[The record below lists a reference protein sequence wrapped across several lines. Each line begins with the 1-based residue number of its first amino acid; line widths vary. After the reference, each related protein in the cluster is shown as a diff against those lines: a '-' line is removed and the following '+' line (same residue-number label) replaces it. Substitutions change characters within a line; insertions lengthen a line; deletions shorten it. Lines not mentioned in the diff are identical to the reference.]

1 MAKKKSKPQKIT
13 FNPITY
19 LKTGNARKL
28 PIYECLLP
36 KDWEEI
42 KKFPV
47 IFSRKHVNGNVT
59 FTSVLVDLLCTGA
72 KDVLFFVNEPESLY
86 REILKNYKVGLSLDF
101 EPVSYELI
109 HNVIFESVAFAEE
122 YGIAPHED
130 FRYSEMILEEDSDDF
145 PRIEVPLGEGG
156 KAHLYLNFDDE
167 RAPYFERQILKY
179 GKDGTYEIIR
189 NDFDPFLDEDEFDD
203 EEEWDVEGEW
213 DDYDADEK
221 YSEPCFSWDEMDWE
235 DFYDERN
242 FEELTND
249 IVIYTLSQLPDY
261 TYEEMIEEPIFAPFL
276 EILHTEEPT
285 TKISFSKKEQKYM
298 AEVYERLEFSDL
310 EFDEGDPELLEM
322 IESGIK
328 QYPKNRIL
336 YQYKWEYFQRSGDLP
351 KSLEIALEM
360 KEKFPDYLFGLTCH
374 AQSLIEMGEVDSI
387 PEAMNDFTKIQ
398 DFLPDREK
406 FHITELQSFYS
417 PWIYYYAKTGQ
428 LRAAIFL
435 FMLLEDHFVLISFPL
450 HELVEN
456 ALAAEAMK
464 VVEPFYKKVKAGKV
478 SKEEFVDMMMGE
490 D

>member
-1 MAKKKSKPQKIT
+1 MAKKKSKPQKTT

-19 LKTGNARKL
+19 LKTGSARKL

-47 IFSRKHVNGNVT
+47 IFARKHVNGNIT

-86 REILKNYKVGLSLDF
+86 HEILGTYKEQLMLDF
-101 EPVSYELI
+101 EPASYELI
-109 HNVIFESVAFAEE
+109 HNVIFESVAYAEE

-130 FRYSEMILEEDSDDF
+130 FRFAELILEEDSDDF
-145 PRIEVPLGEGG
+145 PRTEVPLGDGG

-179 GKDGTYEIIR
+179 GKAGTFEIIR
-189 NDFDPFLDEDEFDD
+189 NDFDPFLDDYELDDEDEFDD
-203 EEEWDVEGEW
+203 EDEWDE
-213 DDYDADEK
+213 DDIDDK
-221 YSEPCFSWDEMDWE
+221 YSKPCIVWDELDWE
-235 DFYDERN
+235 DFYEEEN

-261 TYEEMIEEPIFAPFL
+261 FYEEMIEEPIFAPFL
-276 EILHTEEPT
+276 EITHTEELINKIRF
-285 TKISFSKKEQKYM
+285 TKEEEKTLIDVF
-298 AEVYERLEFSDL
+298 ERLNISDL
-310 EFDEGDPELLEM
+310 ESKKGDQKLLKT
-322 IESGIK
+322 IDSGIQK
-328 QYPKNRIL
+328 FPKNRIL
-336 YQYKWEYFQRSGDLP
+336 YQYKWEYFQRSGDLS
-351 KSLEIALEM
+351 KCLEIALEM

-374 AQSLIEMGEVDSI
+374 AQTLIEMGEVDSI
-387 PEAMNDFTKIQ
+387 PEAMNDLRKIQ

-406 FHITELQSFYS
+406 FHVTELQAFYS

-435 FMLLEDHFVLISFPL
+435 YMLLEDHFVLFSFPL
-450 HELVEN
+450 HSLVED
-456 ALAAEAMK
+456 ALANEALK
-464 VVEPFYKKVKAGKV
+464 VVGPFYKKVKAGEV
-478 SKEEFVDMMMGE
+478 SKEEFVDLMMGE
-490 D
+490 Y

>member
-1 MAKKKSKPQKIT
+1 MAKKKSKPQKTT

-19 LKTGNARKL
+19 LKTGSARKL

-36 KDWEEI
+36 KDWEVI

-47 IFSRKHVNGNVT
+47 ILARKHVNGNIT

-72 KDVLFFVNEPESLY
+72 KDVLFFVNESESLY
-86 REILKNYKVGLSLDF
+86 REILSRYIETLSLDF

-109 HNVIFESVAFAEE
+109 HNLIFESVAFAEE

-130 FRYSEMILEEDSDDF
+130 FRYAELILEEDSDDF

-179 GKDGTYEIIR
+179 GQAGTYEIIR
-189 NDFDPFLDEDEFDD
+189 NDFDPFSDDYEFDD
-203 EEEWDVEGEW
+203 EEEWDE
-213 DDYDADEK
+213 DDM
-221 YSEPCFSWDEMDWE
+221 WDEDDLEDNYSKPYIAWDEVDWE
-235 DFYDERN
+235 DFYEEKN
-242 FEELTND
+242 FEDLTND
-249 IVIYTLSQLPDY
+249 IVIYTLSRMPNY
-261 TYEEMIEEPIFAPFL
+261 NYEEMIEEPIFAPFL
-276 EILHTEEPT
+276 EIIYTEEPT
-285 TKISFSKKEQKYM
+285 SKISFTQEEQKYL
-298 AEVYERLEFSDL
+298 AEVYEKLEFSDL

-328 QYPKNRIL
+328 KYPKNRIL
-336 YQYKWEYFQRSGDLP
+336 YQYKWEYYQRSGDLP

-360 KEKFPDYLFGLTCH
+360 KDKFPDYLFGLTCH

-387 PEAMNDFTKIQ
+387 PEAMNDCRKIQ

-406 FHITELQSFYS
+406 FHITELQAFYS
-417 PWIYYYAKTGQ
+417 PWIYYFAKTGQ

-435 FMLLEDHFVLISFPL
+435 YMLLEDHFVLISFPL
-450 HELVEN
+450 HPIVEEVLADE
-456 ALAAEAMK
+456 ALK
-464 VVEPFYKKVKAGKV
+464 VVGPFYKKVKAGEV
-478 SKEEFVDMMMGE
+478 SKEEFIDMMIPG

>member
-1 MAKKKSKPQKIT
+1 MANKKSKPQKIT

-28 PIYECLLP
+28 PVYECLLP

-130 FRYSEMILEEDSDDF
+130 FRYSEMILEDDPDEF

-179 GKDGTYEIIR
+179 GKVGTYEIIR

-203 EEEWDVEGEW
+203 EEEWD
-213 DDYDADEK
+213 DYDEDDK
-221 YSEPCFSWDEMDWE
+221 YSESCFSWDELDWE
-235 DFYDERN
+235 DFYEEMN
-242 FEELTND
+242 FQELTND

-428 LRAAIFL
+428 LRAASFL
-435 FMLLEDHFVLISFPL
+435 FNFLEDHFVLISFPL

>member
-1 MAKKKSKPQKIT
+1 MANKKSKPQKIT

-28 PIYECLLP
+28 PVYECLLP
-36 KDWEEI
+36 
-42 KKFPV
+42 
-47 IFSRKHVNGNVT
+47 
-59 FTSVLVDLLCTGA
+59 SVLVDLLCTGA

-130 FRYSEMILEEDSDDF
+130 FRYSEMILEDDPDEF

-179 GKDGTYEIIR
+179 GKVGTYEIIR

-203 EEEWDVEGEW
+203 EEEWD
-213 DDYDADEK
+213 DYDEDDK
-221 YSEPCFSWDEMDWE
+221 YSESCFSWDELDWE
-235 DFYDERN
+235 DFYEEMN
-242 FEELTND
+242 FQELTND

-428 LRAAIFL
+428 LRAASFL
-435 FMLLEDHFVLISFPL
+435 FNFLEDHFVLISFPL

>member
-1 MAKKKSKPQKIT
+1 MAKKKSKPQKTT

-19 LKTGNARKL
+19 LKTGSARKL

-47 IFSRKHVNGNVT
+47 ILARKHVNGNIT

-72 KDVLFFVNEPESLY
+72 KDVLFFVNEPESFY
-86 REILKNYKVGLSLDF
+86 RDILARYKDALSLDF
-101 EPVSYELI
+101 GPVSYELI

-122 YGIAPHED
+122 FGIAPHED

-145 PRIEVPLGEGG
+145 PRVAVPLGEGG

-179 GKDGTYEIIR
+179 GEAGTYEIIR
-189 NDFDPFLDEDEFDD
+189 NEFDPFLDEDEFEDEDEWD
-203 EEEWDVEGEW
+203 EEDM
-213 DDYDADEK
+213 DDKFSDT
-221 YSEPCFSWDEMDWE
+221 CFAWDEREWE
-235 DFYDERN
+235 EFYEEGN
-242 FEELTND
+242 FENLPSDIAIFTLTR
-249 IVIYTLSQLPDY
+249 LPEYSYD
-261 TYEEMIEEPIFAPFL
+261 EMIEEPMFAPFL
-276 EILHTEEPT
+276 EILHTDEPT
-285 TKISFSKKEQKYM
+285 SKYSFSKAEREYM
-298 AEVYERLEFSDL
+298 AEVYEKLEFSDL
-310 EFDEGDPELLEM
+310 EFDEVDPDLLKM

-328 QYPKNRIL
+328 KYPKNRIL

-351 KSLEIALEM
+351 KSLKIALEM
-360 KEKFPDYLFGLTCH
+360 KEKFPDYLFGLSCH

-398 DFLPDREK
+398 DFLPKRKK
-406 FHITELQSFYS
+406 FHNTELQSFYS

-450 HELVEN
+450 HPLVEE
-456 ALAAEAMK
+456 ALASEALK
-464 VVEPFYKKVKAGKV
+464 VVEPFYKNVKAGEV
-478 SKEEFVDMMMGE
+478 SKEDFIDLMMGE
-490 D
+490 DWG